1 MVLKGIKKGI
11 KEIFEIREGAI
22 TNALINLEEADKR
35 LNSVLEERSYLDFT
49 YPNSQIGKRRVAF
62 FENPTITEDRSSRY
76 ASQNI
81 VARNEPVRLF
91 VGGDVRKVKLSFTYT
106 IPHIEYFF
114 KMATEEYLHGFGVT
128 RFFRK
133 NSSGVPIYTAPTQV
147 SRAQK
152 LFWTTFTKDKLDKFF
167 GSSFNVVSDSLYQ
180 ISNEDRYSG
189 PRVYDPTSREPKD
202 SITEPSLRKHL
213 GPILQ
218 ALSLQPASLSTD
230 LMLAVYYTQFVIDTL
245 RASVIGDTTD
255 IGPAGPP
262 IVRFRHGTVFNEAPF
277 IVKNFSITYPSDKG
291 YEFRTLLPR
300 QVKFS
305 LNLEEFR
312 QTHGSHHGSDN
323 EIVPDASQILELRLD
338 NSVTQLERQKY
349 PKL

>member
-11 KEIFEIREGAI
+11 KEIFEVRDGAK
-22 TNALINLEEADKR
+22 TDALINLEEADKR

-114 KMATEEYLHGFGVT
+114 KMATEEYLHGFGVK
-128 RFFRK
+128 RFSYK
-133 NSSGVPIYTAPTQV
+133 PSGPSPDIDN
-147 SRAQK
+147 RAFSK
-152 LFWTTFTKDKLDKFF
+152 GNRVFWTRFTKDKLDKFF
-167 GSSFNVVSDSLYQ
+167 GSSFDVVSDSLYQ

-189 PRVYDPTSREPKD
+189 PRVYDPATREPKN

-218 ALSLQPASLSTD
+218 ALSIQPTSLGTD

-323 EIVPDASQILELRLD
+323 EIVPDASQVLELRLD